1 MKIIVGISRI
11 LVGALFIISGLIK
24 LNDPVGF
31 SFKLKD
37 YFAPEVLD
45 LSFLV
50 PYALLIAIF
59 VVIFEVLLG
68 VALLLG
74 YLKKFTLWALLLMI
88 VFFTFLTFYSAYFNK
103 VTDCGCFGDAIKLTP
118 WESFSKDIV
127 LLVLILILFVGQKY
141 IQPFFTKG
149 TRSILIFAS
158 FVACLGITYYVLLH
172 LPIIDFRPYKIGA
185 NIREGMAVP
194 ENAPGPIY
202 EYKWTFNIN
211 GKEEVITTNGEYPQI
226 DGELIN
232 TETEMIQEGY
242 TPPIHDFTME
252 RDGED
257 YTTQFLEEENLVV
270 IIAYSLGNT
279 EKDGYIPIKEITD
292 KALENGYN
300 VIGLSASSQEMTEAL
315 VEQYK
320 LNFKFYFCDET
331 TLKTIV
337 RSNPGILELDN
348 GTIKQKLHWNDAS
361 ELQLPAVKSA
371 SLKLDL
377 SLKQRLDSIGTL
389 DQRYRL
395 LMQAQSLEERKK
407 LGEKMGL
414 SEAEY
419 SGDLANMQSVLDS
432 VNMLFVEKY
441 FIEKGYPGKSV
452 VGEESSLVAWNVL
465 QHNPDKIPLYLPLV
479 KKAADAGEIPKTSA
493 AMMEDRYLMMEGKPQ
508 IYGTQG
514 MSYDD
519 ARGSFIWPIAN
530 PENVNQRRKAAGFDE
545 TIEAYSK
552 ILFGEDFQYEPRTM
566 EQINQQ

>member
-1 MKIIVGISRI
+1 MKILVGISRI
-11 LVGALFIISGLIK
+11 IVGVLFIISGLIK

-45 LSFLV
+45 LGFLV

-118 WESFSKDIV
+118 WESFIKDIV

-149 TRSILIFAS
+149 IRSILIFAS
-158 FVACLGITYYVLLH
+158 FVFCLGITYYILLH

-185 NIREGMAVP
+185 NIKEGMTVP
-194 ENAPGPIY
+194 EGAPGPIY
-202 EYKWTFNIN
+202 EYKWKFNVN
-211 GKEEVITTNGEYPQI
+211 GEEKVITTNGEYPQV
-226 DGELIN
+226 DGELIS

-257 YTTQFLEEENLVV
+257 YTEQFLNEENLVV
-270 IIAYSLGNT
+270 VIAYSLGNT
-279 EKDGYIPIKEITD
+279 EKDGYIPIKEVTD
-292 KALENGYN
+292 KALKNGYS

-315 VEQYK
+315 TEEYK

-348 GTIKQKLHWNDAS
+348 GTIKQKLHWNDAQK
-361 ELQLPAVKSA
+361 LQLPVVENAKP
-371 SLKLDL
+371 KLDL
-377 SLKQRLDSIGTL
+377 SLKQRLDSIAVL
-389 DQRYRL
+389 DQKYRT
-395 LMQAQSLEERKK
+395 LMQTKSLEERKK
-407 LGEKMGL
+407 LGESMGL

-419 SGDLANMQSVLDS
+419 SGDLWKMQVVIDSANL
-432 VNMLFVEKY
+432 NYVEKI
-441 FIEKGYPGKSV
+441 FNTVGYPGKSM
-452 VGEESSLVAWNVL
+452 VGEPTNTAAWYVL
-465 QHNPDKIPLYLPLV
+465 QHSTKIGEYIHLI
-479 KKAADAGEIPKTSA
+479 KKAGKEGEIPMKLV
-493 AMMEDRYLMMEGKPQ
+493 AMMEDRYLMDEGKPQ

-514 MSYDD
+514 RMERD
-519 ARGSFIWPIAN
+519 GEKFIWPIEN
-530 PENVNQRRKAAGFDE
+530 PETVNQRRKEAGFEE
-545 TIEAYSK
+545 TVEEYAK
-552 ILFGEDFQYEPRTM
+552 ILFGQDFEYKPLTI
-566 EQINQQ
+566 EQVKQ